1 MAGNTSAG
9 NTSNETRPK
18 KPLSDWD
25 RIAAF
30 AEFKDLLAAKARFI
44 VPATIF
50 FIVYY
55 FALPVSVGYF
65 PDLMKKQVLGV
76 LNLAYLFALSQF
88 FVAWGIA
95 FLYMRKADQFDK
107 QGKAILDRLAREKA
121 DEKAKEK

>member
-1 MAGNTSAG
+1 MAGPNKG
-9 NTSNETRPK
+9 R
-18 KPLSDWD
+18 KPGSPDGPQSDWD

-30 AEFKDLLAAKARFI
+30 AEFKILLAEKARFI

-55 FALPVSVGYF
+55 FALPISVGYF
-65 PDLMKKQVLGV
+65 PELMKTPVLGV

-107 QGKAILDRLAREKA
+107 QAQTILDRLSREKA
-121 DEKAKEK
+121 AEK